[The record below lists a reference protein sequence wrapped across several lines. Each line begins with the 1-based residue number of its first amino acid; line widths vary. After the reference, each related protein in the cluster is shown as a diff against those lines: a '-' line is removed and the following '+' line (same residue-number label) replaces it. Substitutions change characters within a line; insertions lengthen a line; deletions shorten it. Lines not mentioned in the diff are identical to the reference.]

1 MKAAIENS
9 RNATIFTATTLAPL
23 GSSKAKDAVIPI
35 TKQRTA
41 KAPEQITTDLKLR
54 HRRMELSAG
63 NTIRLDMSSAPIIL
77 MPSTTVTAVSTAMMQ
92 LYSSAFVPVAL
103 AKSSSK
109 VTANILGYK
118 NTNIHRTTTDSTML
132 KTASSPL
139 SDRMLPNI

>member
-35 TKQRTA
+35 TKHSTA
-41 KAPEQITTDLKLR
+41 RAPEQITTDLKLR

-77 MPSTTVTAVSTAMMQ
+77 MPSTTVTAVSTAMTL
-92 LYSSAFVPVAL
+92 LYSLGLSIGILHHSLLKKLLGQARWHFPAFRCLVE
-103 AKSSSK
+103 
-109 VTANILGYK
+109 
-118 NTNIHRTTTDSTML
+118 RTI
-132 KTASSPL
+132 KG
-139 SDRMLPNI
+139 

>member
-1 MKAAIENS
+1 
-9 RNATIFTATTLAPL
+9 
-23 GSSKAKDAVIPI
+23 
-35 TKQRTA
+35 
-41 KAPEQITTDLKLR
+41 
-54 HRRMELSAG
+54 
-63 NTIRLDMSSAPIIL
+63 MSSAPIIL
-77 MPSTTVTAVSTAMMQ
+77 MPSTTVTAVSTAMTL

-118 NTNIHRTTTDSTML
+118 NTNIHRTMTDSTML